1 MHIVAM
7 ANDYFLQILHQ
18 DAKSVITRLG
28 NNQSDINKSDLEIHL
43 GIWRLCVGAVK
54 SYNDSTC
61 YMLGSDVSES
71 SAQPKTVRS
80 PYWIIS
86 CQVLSVVGVIL
97 AEASVFTAL
106 AWLVTSMKKCRHVF
120 VYITTLSTVIG
131 GVLIL
136 SSDIVLAAQ
145 SSIDFYANLDV
156 YNINNIYF
164 QRAANAAQR
173 AREIQEYDSV
183 LEFAWCFGLDV
194 AAGSLSI
201 LAGPIFFFIAA
212 KIIKTEKEQPIKISR
227 QTTGVNYLTKG
238 ESVSK
243 F

>member
-1 MHIVAM
+1 MLSVVKTGKPNLILALCLGIALLQCGTVMHIVAM

-18 DAKSVITRLG
+18 DAKSVITRL
-28 NNQSDINKSDLEIHL
+28 D
-43 GIWRLCVGAVK
+43 
-54 SYNDSTC
+54 
-61 YMLGSDVSES
+61 
-71 SAQPKTVRS
+71 
-80 PYWIIS
+80 WIIS

>member
-1 MHIVAM
+1 MLSVVKTGKPNLILALCLGIALLQCGTVMHIVAM

-80 PYWIIS
+80 P
-86 CQVLSVVGVIL
+86 C
-97 AEASVFTAL
+97 
-106 AWLVTSMKKCRHVF
+106 
-120 VYITTLSTVIG
+120 
-131 GVLIL
+131 VLIL